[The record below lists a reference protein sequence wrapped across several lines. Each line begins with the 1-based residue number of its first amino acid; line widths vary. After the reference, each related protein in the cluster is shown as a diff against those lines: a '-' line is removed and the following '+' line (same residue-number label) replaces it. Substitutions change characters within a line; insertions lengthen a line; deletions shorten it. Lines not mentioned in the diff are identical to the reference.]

1 MSHEIDR
8 HPVLFLRRVAAG
20 SVTAPAGR
28 FAGSSAAGQ
37 QVHKTIAVG
46 PALVVDAPGDVEFSI
61 QISPTVKT
69 HELRVYAESES
80 YYRSTTIGLDGLDST
95 PVHHF
100 TWRSFPVGEYQ
111 VVGML
116 VDDDGSEEII
126 VRSSL
131 KVINR

>member
-1 MSHEIDR
+1 MRSTGI
-8 HPVLFLRRVAAG
+8 LFCSFVALLLAA
-20 SVTAPAGR
+20 SPLLQAASPA
-28 FAGSSAAGQ
+28 AQPAGQ

-100 TWRSFPVGEYQ
+100 TWRSFPVGEYR

-126 VRSSL
+126 VHSSL

>member
-1 MSHEIDR
+1 MRSTGI
-8 HPVLFLRRVAAG
+8 LFCSFVALLLAA
-20 SVTAPAGR
+20 SPLLQAASPA
-28 FAGSSAAGQ
+28 AQPAGQ

-69 HELRVYAESES
+69 HELRVFAESES
-80 YYRSTTIGLDGLDST
+80 HYRSTTIGLDGLDSV

>member
-1 MSHEIDR
+1 MRSTGI
-8 HPVLFLRRVAAG
+8 LFCSFFALLLAA
-20 SVTAPAGR
+20 SPLLQAASPA
-28 FAGSSAAGQ
+28 AQPAGQ

-69 HELRVYAESES
+69 HELRVFAESES
-80 YYRSTTIGLDGLDST
+80 HYRSTTIGLDGLDSV

>member
-1 MSHEIDR
+1 MRSTGI
-8 HPVLFLRRVAAG
+8 LFCSFVALLLAA
-20 SVTAPAGR
+20 SPLLQAASPA
-28 FAGSSAAGQ
+28 AQPAGQ

-100 TWRSFPVGEYQ
+100 TWRSFPVGEYR
-111 VVGML
+111 VVACWSTMTAA
-116 VDDDGSEEII
+116 
-126 VRSSL
+126 RKSSCTVL
-131 KVINR
+131 SR

>member
-1 MSHEIDR
+1 MRSTGI
-8 HPVLFLRRVAAG
+8 LFCSFVALLLAA
-20 SVTAPAGR
+20 SPLLQAASPA
-28 FAGSSAAGQ
+28 AQPAGQ

-69 HELRVYAESES
+69 HELRVFAESES
-80 YYRSTTIGLDGLDST
+80 HYRSTTIGLDGLDSV

-116 VDDDGSEEII
+116 VDDDGREEII

>member
-1 MSHEIDR
+1 MRSTGI
-8 HPVLFLRRVAAG
+8 LFCSFVALLLAA
-20 SVTAPAGR
+20 SPLLQAASPA
-28 FAGSSAAGQ
+28 AQPAGQ

-126 VRSSL
+126 VHSSL

>member
-1 MSHEIDR
+1 MRSTGILFCSCIAVLLVAT
-8 HPVLFLRRVAAG
+8 PVLESASPAVQ
-20 SVTAPAGR
+20 PAGP
-28 FAGSSAAGQ
+28 

-46 PALVVDAPGDVEFSI
+46 PPLVVDAPGDVEFSI

-69 HELRVYAESES
+69 HELRVFAESES
-80 YYRSTTIGLDGLDST
+80 HYRSTTIGLDGLDSV

-116 VDDDGSEEII
+116 VDNDGGEEII
-126 VRSSL
+126 VRSAL

>member
-1 MSHEIDR
+1 MRSTGI
-8 HPVLFLRRVAAG
+8 LFCSFVALLLAA
-20 SVTAPAGR
+20 SPLLQAASPA
-28 FAGSSAAGQ
+28 AQPAGQ

>member
-1 MSHEIDR
+1 MKAIGILFCSFVALLLAASPLLRAASPAIQSAGEHADR
-8 HPVLFLRRVAAG
+8 V
-20 SVTAPAGR
+20 
-28 FAGSSAAGQ
+28 
-37 QVHKTIAVG
+37 IAVG
-46 PALVVDAPGDVEFSI
+46 PPLVVDAPGDVEFSI

-80 YYRSTTIGLDGLDST
+80 HYRSTTIGLNGLDSV

-116 VDDDGSEEII
+116 VDNDGGEETI
-126 VRSSL
+126 VRSAL
-131 KVINR
+131 KVISR

>member
-1 MSHEIDR
+1 MRSTGILFCSCIAVLLVAA
-8 HPVLFLRRVAAG
+8 PVLESASPAVQ
-20 SVTAPAGR
+20 PAGP
-28 FAGSSAAGQ
+28 

-46 PALVVDAPGDVEFSI
+46 PPLVVDAPGDVEFSI

-69 HELRVYAESES
+69 HELRVFAESES
-80 YYRSTTIGLDGLDST
+80 HYRSTTIGLDGLDSV

-116 VDDDGSEEII
+116 VDNDGGEEII
-126 VRSSL
+126 VRSAL

>member
-1 MSHEIDR
+1 MRSTGI
-8 HPVLFLRRVAAG
+8 LFCSFVALLLAA
-20 SVTAPAGR
+20 SPLLQAASPA
-28 FAGSSAAGQ
+28 AQPAGQ

-69 HELRVYAESES
+69 RELRVFAESES
-80 YYRSTTIGLDGLDST
+80 HYRSTTIGLDGLDSV